1 MYVLASKLI
10 SIGFGCQDKG
20 KFPIYILASKPCL
33 SPFWM
38 HGYTWDLEIFQSQ
51 ALDARIEIRKPYRH
65 LADGSRTDEF
75 QSYGATVGLEI
86 SNSVLG
92 HHVTLFNGKH
102 EEALQTPIGAEKIFL
117 TSKFSIP
124 RWHCRIGKCQYGRNP
139 YSLFD
144 QKKSHRRSVRISVWC
159 VSAHSALKTDMGC
172 PRTGFDIEIF
182 KPVVAPRVGKCEY
195 GETRTHCIFFNVE
208 SNFS

>member
-1 MYVLASKLI
+1 MPGHTSNVK
-10 SIGFGCQDKG
+10 
-20 KFPIYILASKPCL
+20 KFTFILASKPCL

-144 QKKSHRRSVRISVWC
+144 QKKVMRASLV
-159 VSAHSALKTDMGC
+159 L
-172 PRTGFDIEIF
+172 TGSNPAVPPYDRGAFF
-182 KPVVAPRVGKCEY
+182 SMWRV
-195 GETRTHCIFFNVE
+195 TFLHF
-208 SNFS
+208 

>member
-144 QKKSHRRSVRISVWC
+144 QKKVIADRSGSVFGVFQRI
-159 VSAHSALKTDMGC
+159 L
-172 PRTGFDIEIF
+172 R
-182 KPVVAPRVGKCEY
+182 
-195 GETRTHCIFFNVE
+195 
-208 SNFS
+208 